1 MVRGRQTL
9 LLNADCCIRGLR
21 GKTEAAGRIEV
32 LCKFLCHNLCVNIS
46 AMYELGIQPMFAQWY
61 TQSVVPR
68 NPKLDYETPPKRV
81 RFLEKLNPKATP
93 RTVVR
98 TAFIYGAL
106 AAVLVLVV
114 RHFIPNWQ
122 HMHWL
127 AFVGLVLLGAG
138 VGAICEWQQTGG

>member
-1 MVRGRQTL
+1 MRHRTSE
-9 LLNADCCIRGLR
+9 C
-21 GKTEAAGRIEV
+21 
-32 LCKFLCHNLCVNIS
+32 
-46 AMYELGIQPMFAQWY
+46 
-61 TQSVVPR
+61 
-68 NPKLDYETPPKRV
+68 

-138 VGAICEWQQTGG
+138 VGAICEWQQTGE